1 MVNWLIEGS
10 AVCMGPGLVLRILLL
25 ISREGE
31 TDTEGGFISLA
42 MSGRGESPIP
52 ARHNNY
58 VCRRMKVIPRDKV
71 STDRGCN
78 KLLNTFLKA
87 RKNRNLPGID
97 STIHCWHRPRSD
109 TNRPKRMTER
119 EQTKNR

>member
-1 MVNWLIEGS
+1 MPIT
-10 AVCMGPGLVLRILLL
+10 
-25 ISREGE
+25 REGE

-42 MSGRGESPIP
+42 ASGRGESPIP

-58 VCRRMKVIPRDKV
+58 VCHRMKVIPRDKV
-71 STDRGCN
+71 STNRGCN

-97 STIHCWHRPRSD
+97 STVHWHRPRSD